1 MSEFTD
7 IPREVEA
14 SDLPAGETILW
25 RGKPDWRFLAI
36 DAFHAP
42 LIALYFGL
50 IGGWHLMAAL
60 HDGASGSAA
69 LLEASGV
76 VFPLIVALSLVSL
89 LAWLSARATVF
100 TLTDRRVVM
109 RYGMALPALIN
120 IPLGNIEAMRMRK
133 GLGGTGDI
141 AVHAAAQGA
150 SRLSPA
156 LALRAAL
163 AAVSG
168 RSDAAGR
175 AEPGRNR
182 RDARVRAAGRGCHA
196 GTGTSR
202 RLGRASDAR
211 TRQSRT
217 RGAARARGF
226 RTGRRSRCG
235 GVRPAAESIDSRP
248 ARASS

>member
-7 IPREVEA
+7 IPREIQV

-50 IGGWHLMAAL
+50 IGTWQLVAAL
-60 HDGASGSAA
+60 HDGARLSAA
-69 LLEASGV
+69 LLAASGV
-76 VFPLIVALSLVSL
+76 VFPAIVALSLVSL

-133 GLGGTGDI
+133 GFGGTGDVAFTLPRKGRLAFHQLWPYARPWRLFPADPMLR
-141 AVHAAAQGA
+141 AVPNPAEIGA
-150 SRLSPA
+150 MLAS
-156 LALRAAL
+156 ALRAAAALQERQL
-163 AAVSG
+163 ADV
-168 RSDAAGR
+168 AAERPILAPGK
-175 AEPGRNR
+175 AEPV
-182 RDARVRAAGRGCHA
+182 AQP
-196 GTGTSR
+196 
-202 RLGRASDAR
+202 ASV
-211 TRQSRT
+211 
-217 RGAARARGF
+217 GAA
-226 RTGRRSRCG
+226 
-235 GVRPAAESIDSRP
+235 PAGA
-248 ARASS
+248 AAAAA